1 MAKKQNTDL
10 KLSIVKKQ
18 ADELKETAQYEL
30 EDGHTITF
38 SPLFG
43 DLQIEVMLEELQQH
57 HITMKDKGI
66 ELSEK
71 MNLYFIN
78 LLIIK
83 HFTHFKS
90 DMPNELLAVGK
101 KVGLLDW
108 LNHFADTGL
117 MKIIMD
123 EVFVAKEVRKVYDKL
138 TEFLGTTL
146 LLNELSEMTQRKVDN
161 MRFKH
166 SDAISKIENNVVQ

>member
-1 MAKKQNTDL
+1 MAKKQSTDL
-10 KLSIVKKQ
+10 KLIDIKKQ
-18 ADELKETAQYEL
+18 SEQLHETAQYEL

-43 DLQIEVMLEELQQH
+43 DLQIENMLEELQQH
-57 HITMKDKGI
+57 YITMKDKGI

-83 HFTHFKS
+83 HFTHFSK
-90 DMPNELLAVGK
+90 DMPSELLAVGK
-101 KVGLLDW
+101 KAGLLDW

-117 MKIIMD
+117 MKTIMD
-123 EVFVAKEVRKVYDKL
+123 EVFLPDQIMRVYDKL
-138 TEFLGTTL
+138 TEFVGTSL
-146 LLNELSEMTQRKVDN
+146 LLNELSEKTQRNLDVL
-161 MRFKH
+161 RLKH
-166 SDAISKIENNVVQ
+166 SNAISKLETDTAQ